1 MYLPTN
7 MNAHGADLTD
17 TNTWNDAIQEGRR
30 GYVTLSPEFSAGL
43 VGIDENRQRV
53 AIDLIKAGESPENAY
68 WDGENPSGITMYHIL
83 SPYTLGYDIVEA
95 IEGDLTPPSTL
106 MSERGIKEII
116 LGADDND
123 DGTVTITVGFASPEN
138 YDILVAEG

>member
-30 GYVTLSPEFSAGL
+30 GYVTLSPELSAGL

-53 AIDLIKAGESPENAY
+53 AIDLIRAGASPENAY

-83 SPYTLGYDIVEA
+83 SPYTLGYDIIDAVT
-95 IEGDLTPPSTL
+95 GNLTPPSTL
-106 MSERGIKEII
+106 MNERGIKEII